1 MTAPSAHL
9 RDRFAIVGAGHS
21 PLGEVP
27 GSTSLSLLA
36 TAMKN
41 AIEDAGLTNRD
52 IDGVISRG
60 SDDIYCH
67 HQRIGQQLGINARF
81 STSLDNGGASQI
93 MSIAIACMTIEA
105 GLAAV
110 VVTGYGRNTW
120 SRKQASETTRMRS
133 MNVPADQESKE
144 FGPEY
149 GLFGAPAT
157 HAFGARR
164 HMELYGTKREHF
176 GHISVAFRNHASKN
190 PHAQKQNP
198 ITLDD
203 YLQARLIVDPFG
215 LLDCSLVSDGAGAVV
230 VTTAERAKDLQR
242 HPVLISGF
250 GFQNNLRG
258 WLHEDHMTTTA
269 AKKSSET
276 AYAMAGIGAKDVDTA
291 QIYDCFTYMVLTQLE
306 DYGFCKKGEGGDFVA
321 SGALELDGSLPTN
334 TSGGQLSESH
344 VEGML
349 QPVEAVRQLR
359 HEYEPHRQVKNA
371 QVAVVSGHGGNT
383 VCHSSLVL
391 RRA

>member
-1 MTAPSAHL
+1 
-9 RDRFAIVGAGHS
+9 
-21 PLGEVP
+21 
-27 GSTSLSLLA
+27 
-36 TAMKN
+36 
-41 AIEDAGLTNRD
+41 
-52 IDGVISRG
+52 
-60 SDDIYCH
+60 
-67 HQRIGQQLGINARF
+67 
-81 STSLDNGGASQI
+81 
-93 MSIAIACMTIEA
+93 
-105 GLAAV
+105 
-110 VVTGYGRNTW
+110 
-120 SRKQASETTRMRS
+120 
-133 MNVPADQESKE
+133 
-144 FGPEY
+144 
-149 GLFGAPAT
+149 
-157 HAFGARR
+157 
-164 HMELYGTKREHF
+164 MELYGTKREHF

-190 PHAQKQNP
+190 PHAQKQTP

-203 YLQARLIVDPFG
+203 YLNARLIVDPFG

-230 VTTAERAKDLQR
+230 VTSAERARDMQR

-276 AYAMAGIGAKDVDTA
+276 AYAMAGIGPKDVDTA

-321 SGALELDGSLPTN
+321 SGALELDGTLPTN

-359 HEYEPHRQVKNA
+359 QEYGPDRQVKNA
-371 QVAVVSGHGGNT
+371 EVAVVSGHGGNT